1 MTALFVALGI
11 AIITLLFILLWYV
24 PHLLQQQAAR
34 SEQESSQL
42 RLMLLD
48 MLNEQ
53 EAVMQRQS
61 QLSAAMTNL
70 QQQLTQLT
78 ATPPQRAGGEIDMT
92 AVRQLEERITALQQQ
107 IQRWIEAR
115 GQQQRQ
121 HEVNDNE
128 AWANLLSLL
137 AAIQE
142 RIAHLS
148 TERTAVSAGLQA
160 RALLEELEQEMAHLR
175 SISEDIATLQWRLR
189 RSLHERETS
198 VAQLRARAVNSSSTA
213 RPA

>member
-34 SEQESSQL
+34 SEQEASQL

-70 QQQLTQLT
+70 QQQLTQLI
-78 ATPPQRAGGEIDMT
+78 ATPPQRASGEIDMT
-92 AVRQLEERITALQQQ
+92 AMHQLEERITALQQQ

-160 RALLEELEQEMAHLR
+160 RTLLEELEQEMAHLR

>member
-1 MTALFVALGI
+1 
-11 AIITLLFILLWYV
+11 
-24 PHLLQQQAAR
+24 
-34 SEQESSQL
+34 
-42 RLMLLD
+42 
-48 MLNEQ
+48 
-53 EAVMQRQS
+53 
-61 QLSAAMTNL
+61 
-70 QQQLTQLT
+70 
-78 ATPPQRAGGEIDMT
+78 
-92 AVRQLEERITALQQQ
+92 
-107 IQRWIEAR
+107 IEAR

-148 TERTAVSAGLQA
+148 TERTVVSAGLQA

>member
-24 PHLLQQQAAR
+24 PHLLQQQAGRSAR
-34 SEQESSQL
+34 EAAQL
-42 RLMLLD
+42 RDMLLD

-53 EAVMQRQS
+53 EAVMQRQA

-70 QQQLTQLT
+70 QQQLSQLT
-78 ATPPQRAGGEIDMT
+78 AMSPSSSTGAIDT
-92 AVRQLEERITALQQQ
+92 AVVRQLEDRITALQQQ
-107 IQRWIEAR
+107 IQRWIEVR
-115 GQQQRQ
+115 GRQQRQ
-121 HEVNDNE
+121 HDVSESE
-128 AWANLLSLL
+128 AWANLLGLL

-142 RIAHLS
+142 RIAQLS
-148 TERTAVSAGLQA
+148 TERTLVAAGLQA
-160 RALLEELEQEMAHLR
+160 RTLLEELEHEMAHLR

-198 VAQLRARAVNSSSTA
+198 VAQLRARAVGSSSTA
-213 RPA
+213 RPV

>member
-24 PHLLQQQAAR
+24 PHLLQQQAGRSAR
-34 SEQESSQL
+34 EAEQL
-42 RLMLLD
+42 RTMLLD

-53 EAVMQRQS
+53 EAVTQRQS
-61 QLSAAMTNL
+61 QLSSAITSL

-78 ATPPQRAGGEIDMT
+78 TSPQQRLAVDIDIQ
-92 AVRQLEERITALQQQ
+92 AIRQLEERITALQQQ

-121 HEVNDNE
+121 QDVYDNE
-128 AWANLLSLL
+128 SWANLLSLL

-142 RIAHLS
+142 RMAALS
-148 TERTAVSAGLQA
+148 VERTNVSVGLQA
-160 RALLEELEQEMAHLR
+160 RTLLEELEQEMAHLR

-198 VAQLRARAVNSSSTA
+198 VAQLRARAVGTSSTA

>member
-24 PHLLQQQAAR
+24 PHLLQQQATR
-34 SEQESSQL
+34 NEQESSQL

-78 ATPPQRAGGEIDMT
+78 ATPPQQAGGEIDMT

-142 RIAHLS
+142 RIAYLS

>member
-78 ATPPQRAGGEIDMT
+78 ATPPQQAGGEIDMT